1 MCFQNCVISALA
13 ACRSSIW
20 RRRITATGYF
30 FSPPDKTSKPTHL
43 IVVHH
48 IKEDNLLLGHFEN
61 QAPSEIQTN
70 FMKVGPV
77 KLPQSKSHMSMR
89 IGQQIRQGDQN
100 LPDLIFLRSRKV
112 PPSFYKTPYRPDG
125 NMLWHQA
132 RLRASTVCDPV
143 SPRNAKV
150 PSLLSLS
157 ISASKSTNALAGIS
171 G

>member
-1 MCFQNCVISALA
+1 MCFQNCVISPPASV
-13 ACRSSIW
+13 RQSGEGGS
-20 RRRITATGYF
+20 TATGYF

-43 IVVHH
+43 IVVNH
-48 IKEDNLLLGHFEN
+48 IKEDDLLFGHFEN
-61 QAPSEIQTN
+61 QAPPQIQSN
-70 FMKVGPV
+70 FMKVSPV
-77 KLPQSKSHMSMR
+77 KLPQSKSCMCIR

-100 LPDLIFLRSRKV
+100 LPDPMFLRSRKV

-132 RLRASTVCDPV
+132 RLRASTACDPV

-150 PSLLSLS
+150 LSLRSLS